1 MVELK
6 QGCDLMGMQE
16 GLLIVIVV
24 LLILLLILVLKG
36 NSSKAMMDEL
46 SKMKQDLNNS
56 TSNQVNSLGLLL
68 NDGLKNNNESQTQQ
82 MSELNRQVVDSQ
94 RALLESVGKISLEM
108 EERMHKLNDLNTAT
122 GELQR
127 KQLSES
133 TLNFETRIK
142 DLVKQNDDRLEQ
154 MRQTIE
160 TKMTNLQVEN
170 NRKLDEM
177 RNVVDEKLQE
187 TLENRI
193 SKSFQLVSER
203 LEQVYR
209 GLGEMQSLASGVGDL
224 KRVLTNV
231 KTKGILGEI
240 QCGAILEEILA
251 PEQYEKNVNTKK
263 GSRNVV
269 EFAVKLPYDGNT
281 CVYLPIDSKFP
292 SDPYFRLMDAYDLN
306 DPVLINAAVKQL
318 ETAIKVNAKDIHDKY
333 IDVPNTTEFAIMFL
347 PFEGLYAEV
356 VRRGLLETL
365 QREYRINIAGP
376 TTLAALLNSL
386 QMGFKTL
393 AIQKRTSEVWEVLG
407 SVKSEFD
414 KFATV
419 LESTQSRLDLA
430 QKELD
435 KLVGVRTRQI
445 QKKLSTITGIETKSE
460 VAEEIDE

>member
-209 GLGEMQSLASGVGDL
+209 GLGEMQTLASGVGDL

-292 SDPYFRLMDAYDLN
+292 SDPYFRLMHAYDLN